1 MVVISLTDRE
11 QTLLSDSVLTM
22 IENAGQAQRLV
33 CDTESQK
40 AIDIHIKE
48 LQASGK
54 ERIENYEKEKCI
66 YQLYGIIGR
75 KQKTP

>member
-1 MVVISLTDRE
+1 MNNVVISFNERE
-11 QTLLSDSVLTM
+11 LTLLSDAILAM

-48 LQASGK
+48 LQALNRK
-54 ERIENYEKEKCI
+54 LCTT
-66 YQLYGIIGR
+66 GIR
-75 KQKTP
+75 